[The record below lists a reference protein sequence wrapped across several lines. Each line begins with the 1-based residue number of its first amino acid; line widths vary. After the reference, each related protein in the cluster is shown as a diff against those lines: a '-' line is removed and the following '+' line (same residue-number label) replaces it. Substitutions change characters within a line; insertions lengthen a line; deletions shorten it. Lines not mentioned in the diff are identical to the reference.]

1 VPRSPRRLARDQR
14 LAGGLGAARER
25 TDPRSPRCHEQ
36 AEDRSG
42 KQKLQLRRERA
53 RAVPAAAAVKELLS
67 ARAQRRE
74 HVLEVRC
81 RSPKRS
87 QGRRIERAASRGEQ
101 GNGREPASDLE
112 AAAADV
118 LVRDAVCGEVERG
131 SKQQR
136 APTRTG
142 ECTSRR
148 TSCHMER
155 NDHRSVTTRSP
166 PSA

>member
-1 VPRSPRRLARDQR
+1 LNFAALATSVGERLSDSPVAQ
-14 LAGGLGAARER
+14 GG
-25 TDPRSPRCHEQ
+25 TDARSPRCHEQ

-42 KQKLQLRRERA
+42 KQELEFRRERA

-67 ARAQRRE
+67 ARAQQRE
-74 HVLEVRC
+74 QVLEVRC
-81 RSPKRS
+81 RSRKRTE
-87 QGRRIERAASRGEQ
+87 GGRIERAASRGEE
-101 GNGREPASDLE
+101 GDGREPASDLE
-112 AAAADV
+112 AAAGDV

-142 ECTSRR
+142 KCASRR
-148 TSCHMER
+148 TSRNMQR
-155 NDHRSVTTRSP
+155 NDHCSMTTRSP